1 LTAGVIFEYG
11 VYMENNSV
19 TTQNKAWTFCGV
31 STVGMIVFA
40 ALYFNKPPPPI
51 QSKPTTITSI
61 VTNTVTNTVTQE
73 VVKEVPKEVEKI
85 VTVPAQ
91 ISSDD
96 QKLINLGAKLMDA
109 VTNSPIKDDQVL
121 FGMKDVNVFY
131 IIGDKIKEFV
141 TEDEI
146 KAKFELTLRRNN
158 VPINPKSFNT
168 VVFSVAGFSDDA
180 TKTLISYSTK
190 CYVTEYQTIFRQGV
204 CHQSLITVWEKG
216 GFYGYAGKN
225 KINDVMLDNAEK
237 DAEMFANDFLSAN
250 PK

>member
-1 LTAGVIFEYG
+1 
-11 VYMENNSV
+11 MENSASNTPS
-19 TTQNKAWTFCGV
+19 KAWVFCGV
-31 STVGMIVFA
+31 STIGMIVFA
-40 ALYFNKPPPPI
+40 ALYFNNPTPKI
-51 QSKPTTITSI
+51 QTEPTVVTTI

-73 VVKEVPKEVEKI
+73 VVKEIPKEVEKI
-85 VTVPAQ
+85 VTIPAQ
-91 ISSDD
+91 ISLDD

-109 VTNSPIKDDQVL
+109 FTNSPIKDDQVL

-168 VVFSVAGFSDDA
+168 VFFSVAGFSDDA

-190 CYVTEYQTIFRQGV
+190 CYVTEYQTIFRQGIS
-204 CHQSLITVWEKG
+204 HQSLITVWEKG
-216 GFYGYAGKN
+216 EFYGYAGKN